1 MIERKWYR
9 YRQDRILG
17 GVSSGLAGFLEI
29 HPAFVRLTLILVSV
43 GFFAIPQL
51 PVLVVIG
58 YFLAWAIMP
67 EVPANLERGV
77 KPLLPG
83 LVRPKVGR
91 RIEGVCAGIARA
103 FKLDVNLV
111 RVTMVI
117 LVCLGGLGLVT
128 YVAGWILM
136 PNENNS
142 IDSNDGDSSSKP
154 EMTDAEHVARDQK
167 GDRS

>member
-1 MIERKWYR
+1 MTERKWYR

-17 GVSSGLAGFLEI
+17 GVSSGLAGFLEV
-29 HPAFVRLTLILVSV
+29 HPAFIRLTLILVSV

-51 PVLVVIG
+51 PVLVIVG
-58 YFLAWAIMP
+58 YFLAWALLP
-67 EVPANLERGV
+67 EVPVDFERSI

-83 LVRPKVGR
+83 LVRPKLGR

-103 FKLDVNLV
+103 FKLEVNLV
-111 RVTMVI
+111 RLVMVI
-117 LVCLGGLGLVT
+117 LVCFGGLGLVT

-142 IDSNDGDSSSKP
+142 IDSNQDNSGGG
-154 EMTDAEHVARDQK
+154 EMTDAQHVARDQK